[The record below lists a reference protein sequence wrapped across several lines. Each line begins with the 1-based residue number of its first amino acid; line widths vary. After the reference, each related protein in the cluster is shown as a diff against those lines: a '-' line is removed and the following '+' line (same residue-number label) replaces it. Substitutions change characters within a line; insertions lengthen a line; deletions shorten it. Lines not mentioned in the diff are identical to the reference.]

1 MKRKIFAI
9 LAFLLCVTS
18 VHAAV
23 GQAVIDG
30 MNYALSFDG
39 EVRTATLV
47 AGDKKYAGRVVIPS
61 IVTFAGDQYKV
72 TAVGNEAFKECDGL
86 QSITFGE
93 NVTTIGDRAF
103 SACTQLTEVV
113 LPQGLTSIGD
123 FAFIYCSGLKTIDI
137 PNSVTN
143 LGVCCFSLCIT
154 ATSLKIGSGV
164 STIPLNAF
172 ESCYVLTSVV
182 IPKNVNLIK
191 NYAFADCRKLAS
203 VTILSDAI
211 SITGSD
217 VFRDCS
223 ALDSL
228 VFGESVN
235 TIRSSSFNLGN
246 RTNVISLAKYP
257 PVCEGDTSPFAGVS
271 PYCVLYVPKG
281 RAADYRM
288 AKGWAGQFRAVDE
301 MNDSSHSANCD
312 VNGDGVVDIAD
323 ATAVIECILGK

>member
-18 VHAAV
+18 VHATVA
-23 GQAVIDG
+23 QAVIDG
-30 MNYALSFDG
+30 VNYVLSSDG
-39 EVRTATLV
+39 EVNTATVV
-47 AGDKKYAGRVVIPS
+47 AGDKKYAGHVAIPS
-61 IVTFAGDQYKV
+61 VVTYAGIQYKV
-72 TAVGNEAFKECDGL
+72 TAVDNEAFNGCTGL
-86 QSITFGE
+86 QSITFGD
-93 NVTTIGDRAF
+93 NVTSIGDRAF
-103 SACTQLTEVV
+103 SDCTQLTEVV

-123 FAFIYCSGLKTIDI
+123 FAFCFCSGLKTIDI

-143 LGVCCFSLCIT
+143 LGVSCFSLCIT

-182 IPKNVNLIK
+182 IPKNVNLIN
-191 NYAFADCRKLAS
+191 NYAFLDCRKLTS

-211 SITGSD
+211 SIKGAD

-223 ALDSL
+223 VLDSL
-228 VFGESVN
+228 IFGESVN
-235 TIRSSSFNLGN
+235 TIRSSSFKLGN
-246 RTNVISLAKYP
+246 RTNVMSLAKYP

-281 RAADYRM
+281 RAADYRV
-288 AKGWAGQFRAVDE
+288 AKGWAGQFRAVDD
-301 MNDSSHSANCD
+301 MTDSGHSANYD

-323 ATAVIECILGK
+323 ATAVIECILAK

>member
-1 MKRKIFAI
+1 MKRRIFAI

-30 MNYALSFDG
+30 MNYVLSTDG

-47 AGDKKYAGRVVIPS
+47 AGDKKYAGRVVIP
-61 IVTFAGDQYKV
+61 
-72 TAVGNEAFKECDGL
+72 
-86 QSITFGE
+86 
-93 NVTTIGDRAF
+93 
-103 SACTQLTEVV
+103 
-113 LPQGLTSIGD
+113 
-123 FAFIYCSGLKTIDI
+123 
-137 PNSVTN
+137 
-143 LGVCCFSLCIT
+143 
-154 ATSLKIGSGV
+154 
-164 STIPLNAF
+164 
-172 ESCYVLTSVV
+172 
-182 IPKNVNLIK
+182 KNVNLIK
-191 NYAFADCRKLAS
+191 NYAFADCIKLAS

-211 SITGSD
+211 SITGAN
-217 VFRDCS
+217 VFQNCS

-288 AKGWAGQFRAVDE
+288 AKGWAGQFRAVDD

-323 ATAVIECILGK
+323 ATALIECILAK

>member
-30 MNYALSFDG
+30 MNYALSTDG
-39 EVRTATLV
+39 EVRTATLL

-72 TAVGNEAFKECDGL
+72 TAVGNDAFKECTGL
-86 QSITFGE
+86 QSITFSD
-93 NVTTIGDRAF
+93 NVTSIGDNAF
-103 SACTQLTEVV
+103 EGCTKLKELV
-113 LPQGLTSIGD
+113 LPQSLTSIGTY
-123 FAFIYCSGLKTIDI
+123 AFCFCFGLKTIDI

-143 LGVCCFSLCIT
+143 LGGCCFAQCT
-154 ATSLKIGSGV
+154 NATSLKIGSGV
-164 STIPLNAF
+164 NTIPSNAF
-172 ESCYVLTSVV
+172 ERCYSLTNVV

-191 NYAFADCRKLAS
+191 NYAFLDCSKLTS

-211 SITGSD
+211 SINGSD
-217 VFRDCS
+217 VFRGCS
-223 ALDSL
+223 VLDSL

-301 MNDSSHSANCD
+301 MNDSSHSANYD

-323 ATAVIECILGK
+323 ATALIECILAK

>member
-1 MKRKIFAI
+1 MKRKIFAF

-30 MNYALSFDG
+30 MNYVLSTDG

-61 IVTFAGDQYKV
+61 IVTFAGIQYKV
-72 TAVGNEAFKECDGL
+72 TAVDNEAFNGCTGL
-86 QSITFGE
+86 QSITFGD
-93 NVTTIGDRAF
+93 NVTSIGDRAF
-103 SACTQLTEVV
+103 SDCNQLTEVV

-123 FAFIYCSGLKTIDI
+123 FAFCFCSGLKTIDI

-143 LGVCCFSLCIT
+143 LGGCCFAQCT
-154 ATSLKIGSGV
+154 NATSLKIGSGV
-164 STIPLNAF
+164 NTIPSNAF
-172 ESCYVLTSVV
+172 ERCYSLTNVV

-191 NYAFADCRKLAS
+191 NYAFLDCRKLTS

-211 SITGSD
+211 SINGSD
-217 VFRDCS
+217 VFRGCS

-281 RAADYRM
+281 SAPDYRM
-288 AKGWAGQFRAVDE
+288 AKGWAGQFRAVDD
-301 MNDSSHSANCD
+301 MTDSGHSANYD

-323 ATAVIECILGK
+323 ATALIECILAK

>member
-30 MNYALSFDG
+30 MNYALSTDG
-39 EVRTATLV
+39 EVRTATLL
-47 AGDKKYAGRVVIPS
+47 AGDKKYAGHVVIPS

-246 RTNVISLAKYP
+246 RTNVISLAMFP

-281 RAADYRM
+281 CAADYRV
-288 AKGWAGQFRAVDE
+288 AKGWSGQFRAVRE
-301 MNDSSHSANCD
+301 MTDSDHSANCD

-323 ATAVIECILGK
+323 ATAVIECILAK

>member
-30 MNYALSFDG
+30 MNYVLSTDG

-61 IVTFAGDQYKV
+61 IVTFAGIQYKV
-72 TAVGNEAFKECDGL
+72 TAVDNEAFNGCTGL
-86 QSITFGE
+86 QSITFGD
-93 NVTTIGDRAF
+93 NVTSIGDRAF
-103 SACTQLTEVV
+103 SDCTQLTEVV

-123 FAFIYCSGLKTIDI
+123 FAFCFCSGLKTIDI

-143 LGVCCFSLCIT
+143 LGVSCFSLCIT

-182 IPKNVNLIK
+182 IPKNVNLIN
-191 NYAFADCRKLAS
+191 NYAFFDCRKLTS

-211 SITGSD
+211 SIKGAD

-223 ALDSL
+223 VLDSL

-301 MNDSSHSANCD
+301 MNDSSHSANYD

>member
-30 MNYALSFDG
+30 MNYVLSTDG

-47 AGDKKYAGRVVIPS
+47 AGDKKYAGHVVIPS
-61 IVTFAGDQYKV
+61 VVTYAGIQYKV
-72 TAVGNEAFKECDGL
+72 TVVDNEAFSQCDGL
-86 QSITFGE
+86 QSITFGD
-93 NVTTIGDRAF
+93 NVTTIGDKAF
-103 SACTQLTEVV
+103 LGCNQLTEVV
-113 LPQGLTSIGD
+113 LPQGLTSIGTY
-123 FAFIYCSGLKTIDI
+123 AFCFCFGLKTIDI

-143 LGVCCFSLCIT
+143 LGGCCFAQCT
-154 ATSLKIGSGV
+154 NATSLKIGSGV
-164 STIPLNAF
+164 NTIPSNAF
-172 ESCYVLTSVV
+172 ELCNSLTSVV

-191 NYAFADCRKLAS
+191 NYAFADCIKLVS
-203 VTILSDAI
+203 ITILSDAI
-211 SITGSD
+211 SISGAK
-217 VFRDCS
+217 VFQNCS

-288 AKGWAGQFRAVDE
+288 AKGWAGQFRAVDD

-323 ATAVIECILGK
+323 ATALIECVLAK

>member
-30 MNYALSFDG
+30 VNYVLSSDG
-39 EVRTATLV
+39 EVNTATVV
-47 AGDKKYAGRVVIPS
+47 AGDKKYAGHVAIPS
-61 IVTFAGDQYKV
+61 VITYAGIQYKV
-72 TAVGNEAFKECDGL
+72 TAVDNEAFNGCTGL
-86 QSITFGE
+86 QSITFGD
-93 NVTTIGDRAF
+93 NVTSIGDRAF
-103 SACTQLTEVV
+103 SDCTQLTEVV

-123 FAFIYCSGLKTIDI
+123 FAFCFCSGLKTIDI

-143 LGVCCFSLCIT
+143 LGVSCFSLCIT

-182 IPKNVNLIK
+182 IPKNVNLIN
-191 NYAFADCRKLAS
+191 NYAFLDCRKLTS

-211 SITGSD
+211 SIKGAD

-223 ALDSL
+223 VLDSL
-228 VFGESVN
+228 IFGESVN
-235 TIRSSSFNLGN
+235 TIRSSSFKLGN
-246 RTNVISLAKYP
+246 RTNVMSLAKYP

-281 RAADYRM
+281 RAADYRV
-288 AKGWAGQFRAVDE
+288 AKGWAGQFRAVDD
-301 MNDSSHSANCD
+301 MTDSGHSANYD
-312 VNGDGVVDIAD
+312 VNGDGVVDIAG
-323 ATAVIECILGK
+323 ATALIECVLAK

>member
-30 MNYALSFDG
+30 MNYALSTDG
-39 EVRTATLV
+39 EVRTATLL
-47 AGDKKYAGRVVIPS
+47 AGDKKYAGHVVIPS

-72 TAVGNEAFKECDGL
+72 TAVGNEAFKECTGL
-86 QSITFGE
+86 KSITFSD
-93 NVTTIGDRAF
+93 NVTTIGDAAF
-103 SACTQLTEVV
+103 YS
-113 LPQGLTSIGD
+113 
-123 FAFIYCSGLKTIDI
+123 
-137 PNSVTN
+137 
-143 LGVCCFSLCIT
+143 CI
-154 ATSLKIGSGV
+154 
-164 STIPLNAF
+164 
-172 ESCYVLTSVV
+172 
-182 IPKNVNLIK
+182 
-191 NYAFADCRKLAS
+191 KLAS

-211 SITGSD
+211 SISGAK
-217 VFRDCS
+217 VFQNCS

-246 RTNVISLAKYP
+246 RTNVISLAMFP

-301 MNDSSHSANCD
+301 MNDSSHSANYD

-323 ATAVIECILGK
+323 ATAVIECILAK

>member
-30 MNYALSFDG
+30 MNYALSTDG
-39 EVRTATLV
+39 EVRTATLL

-61 IVTFAGDQYKV
+61 IVTFAGNQYKV
-72 TAVGNEAFKECDGL
+72 TAVGNEAFKECTGL
-86 QSITFGE
+86 KSITFSD
-93 NVTTIGDRAF
+93 NVTTIGDNAF
-103 SACTQLTEVV
+103 EGCTKITELV
-113 LPQGLTSIGD
+113 LPQSLTSIGTY
-123 FAFIYCSGLKTIDI
+123 AFCFCFGLKTIDI

-143 LGVCCFSLCIT
+143 LGGCCFAQCT
-154 ATSLKIGSGV
+154 NATSLKIGSGV
-164 STIPLNAF
+164 NTIPSNAF
-172 ESCYVLTSVV
+172 ERCYSLTNVV

-191 NYAFADCRKLAS
+191 NYAFLDCSKLTS

-211 SITGSD
+211 SINGSD
-217 VFRDCS
+217 VFRGCS
-223 ALDSL
+223 VLDSL

-235 TIRSSSFNLGN
+235 TIRSSSFTLGN

-288 AKGWAGQFRAVDE
+288 AKGWAGQFRAVDD

-323 ATAVIECILGK
+323 ATAVIECILAK

>member
-23 GQAVIDG
+23 GQAMIDG
-30 MNYALSFDG
+30 VNYALSTDG
-39 EVRTATLV
+39 EVRTATVV
-47 AGDKKYAGRVVIPS
+47 AGDKKYAGHVVIPS
-61 IVTFAGDQYKV
+61 VVTFAGDQYKV

-246 RTNVISLAKYP
+246 RTNVISLAMFP

-281 RAADYRM
+281 CAADYRV
-288 AKGWAGQFRAVDE
+288 AKGWSGQFRAVRE
-301 MNDSSHSANCD
+301 MTDSDHSANCD

-323 ATAVIECILGK
+323 ATAVIECILAK

>member
-30 MNYALSFDG
+30 MNYALSTDG
-39 EVRTATLV
+39 EVRTATLL
-47 AGDKKYAGRVVIPS
+47 AGDKKYAGHVVIPS

-86 QSITFGE
+86 KSITFSD
-93 NVTTIGDRAF
+93 NVTTIGDAAF
-103 SACTQLTEVV
+103 EGCTKITELV
-113 LPQGLTSIGD
+113 LPQGLTSIG
-123 FAFIYCSGLKTIDI
+123 A
-137 PNSVTN
+137 
-143 LGVCCFSLCIT
+143 
-154 ATSLKIGSGV
+154 
-164 STIPLNAF
+164 
-172 ESCYVLTSVV
+172 
-182 IPKNVNLIK
+182 
-191 NYAFADCRKLAS
+191 YAFCYCIKLAS

-211 SITGSD
+211 SITGAK
-217 VFRDCS
+217 VFQNCS

-235 TIRSSSFNLGN
+235 TIRSSSFTLGN
-246 RTNVISLAKYP
+246 RTNVISLAMFP

-281 RAADYRM
+281 CAADYRM

-301 MNDSSHSANCD
+301 MNDSSHSANYD

-323 ATAVIECILGK
+323 ATAVIECILAK

>member
-1 MKRKIFAI
+1 MKRRIFAI

-30 MNYALSFDG
+30 VNYVLSSDG
-39 EVRTATLV
+39 EVNTATVV
-47 AGDKKYAGRVVIPS
+47 AGDKKYAGHVAIPS
-61 IVTFAGDQYKV
+61 VITYAGIQYKV
-72 TAVGNEAFKECDGL
+72 TAVDNEAFNGCTGL
-86 QSITFGE
+86 QSITFGD
-93 NVTTIGDRAF
+93 NVTSIGDRAF
-103 SACTQLTEVV
+103 SDCTQLTEVV

-123 FAFIYCSGLKTIDI
+123 FAFCFCSGLKTIDI

-143 LGVCCFSLCIT
+143 LGVSCFSLCIT

-182 IPKNVNLIK
+182 IPKNVNLIN
-191 NYAFADCRKLAS
+191 NYAFLDCRKLTS

-211 SITGSD
+211 SIKGAD

-223 ALDSL
+223 VLDSL
-228 VFGESVN
+228 IFGESVN
-235 TIRSSSFNLGN
+235 TIRSSSFKLGN
-246 RTNVISLAKYP
+246 RTNVMSLAKYP

-281 RAADYRM
+281 RAADYRV

>member
-30 MNYALSFDG
+30 VNYVLSSDG
-39 EVRTATLV
+39 EVNTATVV
-47 AGDKKYAGRVVIPS
+47 AGDKKYAGHVAIPS
-61 IVTFAGDQYKV
+61 VVTYSGIQYKV
-72 TAVGNEAFKECDGL
+72 TAVDNEAFKECTGL
-86 QSITFGE
+86 QSITFSD
-93 NVTTIGDRAF
+93 NVTSIGDNAF
-103 SACTQLTEVV
+103 EGCTKLKELV
-113 LPQGLTSIGD
+113 LPQGLTSIGAY
-123 FAFIYCSGLKTIDI
+123 AFCYCFGLKTIDI

-143 LGVCCFSLCIT
+143 LGDCSFIQCMNI
-154 ATSLKIGSGV
+154 TSLKIGSGV
-164 STIPLNAF
+164 STIPSYAF
-172 ESCYVLTSVV
+172 ALCNSLASVV

-191 NYAFADCRKLAS
+191 NYAFADCIKLAS

-211 SITGSD
+211 SITGAN
-217 VFRDCS
+217 VFQNCY

-235 TIRSSSFNLGN
+235 TIRSSSFTLGN

-288 AKGWAGQFRAVDE
+288 AKGWAGQFRAVDD
-301 MNDSSHSANCD
+301 MNDSNHSANCD

-323 ATAVIECILGK
+323 ATAVVECILGK

>member
-9 LAFLLCVTS
+9 LAFLLCVTN

-30 MNYALSFDG
+30 VNYVLSSDG
-39 EVRTATLV
+39 EVNTATVV
-47 AGDKKYAGRVVIPS
+47 AGDKKYAGHVAIPS
-61 IVTFAGDQYKV
+61 IVTYAGIQYKV
-72 TAVGNEAFKECDGL
+72 TAVDNEAFSQCDGL
-86 QSITFGE
+86 QSITFGD
-93 NVTTIGDRAF
+93 NVTTIGDKAF
-103 SACTQLTEVV
+103 LGCNQLTEVV
-113 LPQGLTSIGD
+113 LPQSLTSIGTY
-123 FAFIYCSGLKTIDI
+123 AFCFCSGLKTIDI

-143 LGVCCFSLCIT
+143 LGGCCFAQCT
-154 ATSLKIGSGV
+154 NATSLKIGSGV
-164 STIPLNAF
+164 NTIPSNAF
-172 ESCYVLTSVV
+172 ERCYSLTNVV

-191 NYAFADCRKLAS
+191 NYAFLDCRKLTS

-211 SITGSD
+211 SINGSD
-217 VFRDCS
+217 VFRGCS

-235 TIRSSSFNLGN
+235 TIRSSSFTLGN

-281 RAADYRM
+281 SAPDYRM
-288 AKGWAGQFRAVDE
+288 AKGWAGQFRAVRE
-301 MNDSSHSANCD
+301 MTDSDHSANCD

-323 ATAVIECILGK
+323 ATAVIECILAK

>member
-39 EVRTATLV
+39 EVRTATLL
-47 AGDKKYAGRVVIPS
+47 AGDKKYAGHVVIPS
-61 IVTFAGDQYKV
+61 VVTYAGIQYKV
-72 TAVGNEAFKECDGL
+72 TVVDNEAFSQCDGL
-86 QSITFGE
+86 QSITFGD
-93 NVTTIGDRAF
+93 NVTTIGDKAF
-103 SACTQLTEVV
+103 LGCNQLTEVV
-113 LPQGLTSIGD
+113 LPQSLTSIGTY
-123 FAFIYCSGLKTIDI
+123 AFCFCFGLKTIDI

-143 LGVCCFSLCIT
+143 LGGCCFAQCT
-154 ATSLKIGSGV
+154 NATSLKIGSGV
-164 STIPLNAF
+164 STIPSNAF
-172 ESCYVLTSVV
+172 ERCYSLTNVV

-191 NYAFADCRKLAS
+191 NYAFADCIKLAS

-211 SITGSD
+211 SISGAK
-217 VFRDCS
+217 VFQNCS

-235 TIRSSSFNLGN
+235 TIRSSSFTLGN

-323 ATAVIECILGK
+323 ATAVIECILAK

>member
-39 EVRTATLV
+39 EVRTATLL

-61 IVTFAGDQYKV
+61 FVTFAGNQYKV

-246 RTNVISLAKYP
+246 RTNVISLAMFP

-288 AKGWAGQFRAVDE
+288 AKGWAGQFRAVDD
-301 MNDSSHSANCD
+301 MTDSGHSANYD

-323 ATAVIECILGK
+323 ATAVIECILAK

>member
-1 MKRKIFAI
+1 MKRRIFAI

-30 MNYALSFDG
+30 MNYVLSTDG

-47 AGDKKYAGRVVIPS
+47 AGDKKYAGHVAIPS
-61 IVTFAGDQYKV
+61 IVTYAGIQYKV
-72 TAVGNEAFKECDGL
+72 TAVDNEAFNGCTGL
-86 QSITFGE
+86 QSITFGD
-93 NVTTIGDRAF
+93 NVTSIGDRAF
-103 SACTQLTEVV
+103 SDCTQLTEVV

-123 FAFIYCSGLKTIDI
+123 FAFCFCSGLKTIDI

-143 LGVCCFSLCIT
+143 LGVSCFSLCIT

-182 IPKNVNLIK
+182 IPKNVNLIN
-191 NYAFADCRKLAS
+191 NYAFLDCRKLTS

-211 SITGSD
+211 SIKGAD

-223 ALDSL
+223 VLDSL

-235 TIRSSSFNLGN
+235 TIRSSSFTLGN

-288 AKGWAGQFRAVDE
+288 AKGWAGQFRAVRE
-301 MNDSSHSANCD
+301 MTESDHSANCD

-323 ATAVIECILGK
+323 ATAVIECILAK

>member
-18 VHAAV
+18 VHATVA
-23 GQAVIDG
+23 QAVIDG
-30 MNYALSFDG
+30 VNYVLSSDG
-39 EVRTATLV
+39 EVNTATVV
-47 AGDKKYAGRVVIPS
+47 AGDKKYAGHVAIPS
-61 IVTFAGDQYKV
+61 VVTYAGIQYKV
-72 TAVGNEAFKECDGL
+72 TAVDNEAFNGCTGL
-86 QSITFGE
+86 QSITFGD
-93 NVTTIGDRAF
+93 NVTSIGDRAF
-103 SACTQLTEVV
+103 SDCTQLTEVV
-113 LPQGLTSIGD
+113 LSQGLTSIGD
-123 FAFIYCSGLKTIDI
+123 FAFCFCSGLKTIDI

-143 LGVCCFSLCIT
+143 LGVSCFSLCIT

-182 IPKNVNLIK
+182 IPKNVNLIN
-191 NYAFADCRKLAS
+191 NYAFLDCRKLTS

-211 SITGSD
+211 SIKGAD

-223 ALDSL
+223 VLDSL

-246 RTNVISLAKYP
+246 RTNVISLAMFP

-281 RAADYRM
+281 RAADYRV
-288 AKGWAGQFRAVDE
+288 AKGWAGQFRAVDD
-301 MNDSSHSANCD
+301 MTDSGHSANYD

-323 ATAVIECILGK
+323 ATALIECVLAK

>member
-30 MNYALSFDG
+30 MNYALSTDG
-39 EVRTATLV
+39 EVRTATLL
-47 AGDKKYAGRVVIPS
+47 AGDKKYAGHVVIPS
-61 IVTFAGDQYKV
+61 IVTYSGIQYKV
-72 TAVGNEAFKECDGL
+72 TAVDNEAFNQCDDL
-86 QSITFGE
+86 QSITFGD
-93 NVTTIGDRAF
+93 NVTTIGDKAF
-103 SACTQLTEVV
+103 LGCNQLTELV
-113 LPQGLTSIGD
+113 LPQGLTSIGTY
-123 FAFIYCSGLKTIDI
+123 AFCFCFGLKTIDI

-143 LGVCCFSLCIT
+143 LGGCCFAQCT
-154 ATSLKIGSGV
+154 NATSLKIGSGV
-164 STIPLNAF
+164 STIPSNAF
-172 ESCYVLTSVV
+172 ERCYSLTNVV

-235 TIRSSSFNLGN
+235 TIWSSSFNLGN
-246 RTNVISLAKYP
+246 RTNVISLAMFP

-281 RAADYRM
+281 SAADYRM
-288 AKGWAGQFRAVDE
+288 AKGWAGQFRAVRE
-301 MNDSSHSANCD
+301 MTDSDHSANCD

-323 ATAVIECILGK
+323 ATAVVECILGK

>member
-30 MNYALSFDG
+30 MNYALSTDG
-39 EVRTATLV
+39 EVRTATVV
-47 AGDKKYAGRVVIPS
+47 AGDKKYVGHVAIPS
-61 IVTFAGDQYKV
+61 AVTYAGIQYKV
-72 TAVGNEAFKECDGL
+72 TAVGNDAFNGCTGL
-86 QSITFGE
+86 QSITFGD
-93 NVTTIGDRAF
+93 NVTSIGDRAF
-103 SACTQLTEVV
+103 SDCTQLTEVV

-123 FAFIYCSGLKTIDI
+123 FAFCFCSGLKTIDI

-143 LGVCCFSLCIT
+143 LGVSCFSLCIT

-182 IPKNVNLIK
+182 IPKNVNLIN
-191 NYAFADCRKLAS
+191 NYAFFDCRKLTS

-211 SITGSD
+211 SIKGAD

-223 ALDSL
+223 VLDSL

-235 TIRSSSFNLGN
+235 TIRSSSFTLGN

-288 AKGWAGQFRAVDE
+288 AKGWAGQFRAVDD

>member
-30 MNYALSFDG
+30 MNYALSTDG
-39 EVRTATLV
+39 EVRTATLL

-72 TAVGNEAFKECDGL
+72 TAVGNDAFNGCTGL
-86 QSITFGE
+86 QSITFGD
-93 NVTTIGDRAF
+93 NVTSIGDRAF
-103 SACTQLTEVV
+103 SDCTQLTEVV

-123 FAFIYCSGLKTIDI
+123 FAFCFCSGLKTIDI

-143 LGVCCFSLCIT
+143 LGVSCFSLCIT

-182 IPKNVNLIK
+182 IPKNVNLIN
-191 NYAFADCRKLAS
+191 NYAFLDCRKLTS

-211 SITGSD
+211 SINGSD
-217 VFRDCS
+217 VFRGCS

-246 RTNVISLAKYP
+246 RTNVISLAMFP

-288 AKGWAGQFRAVDE
+288 AKGWAGQFRAVDD
-301 MNDSSHSANCD
+301 MTDSGHSANYD

-323 ATAVIECILGK
+323 ATALIECILAK

>member
-30 MNYALSFDG
+30 VNYVLSSDG
-39 EVRTATLV
+39 EVNTATVV
-47 AGDKKYAGRVVIPS
+47 AGDKQYAGRVVIPS
-61 IVTFAGDQYKV
+61 IVTFAGNQYKV
-72 TAVGNEAFKECDGL
+72 TAVGNEAFKECTGL
-86 QSITFGE
+86 QSITFSE
-93 NVTTIGDRAF
+93 NVTTIGDNAF
-103 SACTQLTEVV
+103 EGCTRITELV
-113 LPQGLTSIGD
+113 LPQGLTSIGTY
-123 FAFIYCSGLKTIDI
+123 AFCFCFGLKTIDI

-143 LGVCCFSLCIT
+143 LGGCCFAQCKNLS
-154 ATSLKIGSGV
+154 SLKIGSGV
-164 STIPLNAF
+164 NTIPSNAF
-172 ESCYVLTSVV
+172 ERCYALTNVV

-191 NYAFADCRKLAS
+191 NYAFVNCRKLTS

-211 SITGSD
+211 SINGSD
-217 VFRDCS
+217 VFRGCS
-223 ALDSL
+223 VLDSL

-235 TIRSSSFNLGN
+235 TIRSSSFKLGN

-288 AKGWAGQFRAVDE
+288 AKGWAGQFRAVDD

-323 ATAVIECILGK
+323 ATAVVECILAK

>member
-39 EVRTATLV
+39 EVRTATLL

-61 IVTFAGDQYKV
+61 IVTFAGNQYKV
-72 TAVGNEAFKECDGL
+72 TAVGNDAFKECDGL

-93 NVTTIGDRAF
+93 NVTTIGDKAF
-103 SACTQLTEVV
+103 LGCNQLTEVV
-113 LPQGLTSIGD
+113 LPQSLTSIGTY
-123 FAFIYCSGLKTIDI
+123 AFCFCFGLKTIDI

-143 LGVCCFSLCIT
+143 LGGCCFTQCT
-154 ATSLKIGSGV
+154 NATSLKIGSGV
-164 STIPLNAF
+164 NTIPSNAF
-172 ESCYVLTSVV
+172 ERCYALTNVV

-191 NYAFADCRKLAS
+191 NYAFLYCSKLTS

-211 SITGSD
+211 SINEPD
-217 VFRDCS
+217 VFRGCS

-246 RTNVISLAKYP
+246 RTNVISLAMFP

-281 RAADYRM
+281 CAADYRV
-288 AKGWAGQFRAVDE
+288 AKGWAGQFRAVRE
-301 MNDSSHSANCD
+301 MTDSDHSANCD

-323 ATAVIECILGK
+323 ATAVIECILAK

>member
-39 EVRTATLV
+39 EVRTATLL

-72 TAVGNEAFKECDGL
+72 TAVGNEAFKECTGL
-86 QSITFGE
+86 KSITFSD
-93 NVTTIGDRAF
+93 NVTTIGDAAF
-103 SACTQLTEVV
+103 EGCTKITELV
-113 LPQGLTSIGD
+113 LPQGLTSIGAY
-123 FAFIYCSGLKTIDI
+123 AFCYCFGLKTIDI

-143 LGVCCFSLCIT
+143 LGGCCFAQCT
-154 ATSLKIGSGV
+154 NATSLKIGSGV
-164 STIPLNAF
+164 STIPSNAF
-172 ESCYVLTSVV
+172 ERCYSLTNVV

-246 RTNVISLAKYP
+246 RTNVISLAMFP

-281 RAADYRM
+281 SAADYRM
-288 AKGWAGQFRAVDE
+288 AKGWAGQFRAVRE
-301 MNDSSHSANCD
+301 MTDSDHSANCD

-323 ATAVIECILGK
+323 ATAVVECILGK

>member
-30 MNYALSFDG
+30 MNYALSTDG
-39 EVRTATLV
+39 EVRTATLL

-61 IVTFAGDQYKV
+61 IVTFAGNQYKV
-72 TAVGNEAFKECDGL
+72 TAVGNEAFKECTGL
-86 QSITFGE
+86 KSITFSD
-93 NVTTIGDRAF
+93 NVTTIGDNAF
-103 SACTQLTEVV
+103 EGCTKITELV
-113 LPQGLTSIGD
+113 LPQSLTSIGTY
-123 FAFIYCSGLKTIDI
+123 AFCFCFGLKTIDI

-143 LGVCCFSLCIT
+143 LGGCCFAQCT
-154 ATSLKIGSGV
+154 NATSLKIGSGV
-164 STIPLNAF
+164 NTIPSNAF
-172 ESCYVLTSVV
+172 ERCYSLTNVV

-191 NYAFADCRKLAS
+191 NYAFLDCSKLTS

-211 SITGSD
+211 SINGSD
-217 VFRDCS
+217 VFRGCS
-223 ALDSL
+223 VLDSL

-246 RTNVISLAKYP
+246 RTNVISLAMFP

-281 RAADYRM
+281 SAADYRM
-288 AKGWAGQFRAVDE
+288 AKGWAGQFRAVRE
-301 MNDSSHSANCD
+301 MNDSGHSANYD

-323 ATAVIECILGK
+323 ATAVIECILAK

>member
-1 MKRKIFAI
+1 MKRKIFAF

-30 MNYALSFDG
+30 MNYVLSTDG

-61 IVTFAGDQYKV
+61 IVTFAGNQYKV
-72 TAVGNEAFKECDGL
+72 TAVGNEAFKECTGL
-86 QSITFGE
+86 KSITFSD
-93 NVTTIGDRAF
+93 NVTTIGDNAF
-103 SACTQLTEVV
+103 EGCTKITELV
-113 LPQGLTSIGD
+113 LPQGLTSIGAY
-123 FAFIYCSGLKTIDI
+123 AFCYCFGLKTIDI

-143 LGVCCFSLCIT
+143 LGDCCFIQCMNI
-154 ATSLKIGSGV
+154 TSLKIGSGV
-164 STIPLNAF
+164 STIPSYAF
-172 ESCYVLTSVV
+172 ALCNSLTSVV

-191 NYAFADCRKLAS
+191 NYAFADCIKLVS
-203 VTILSDAI
+203 ITILSDAI
-211 SITGSD
+211 SITGAN
-217 VFRDCS
+217 VFQNCS
-223 ALDSL
+223 VLDSL
-228 VFGESVN
+228 IFGESVN
-235 TIRSSSFNLGN
+235 TIRSSSFKLGN

-288 AKGWAGQFRAVDE
+288 AKGWAGQFRAVDD
-301 MNDSSHSANCD
+301 MTDSSHSANYD

>member
-23 GQAVIDG
+23 GQTVIDG

-39 EVRTATLV
+39 EVRTATLL

-72 TAVGNEAFKECDGL
+72 TAVGNDAFKECTGL
-86 QSITFGE
+86 QSITFSD
-93 NVTTIGDRAF
+93 NVTTIGDNAF
-103 SACTQLTEVV
+103 EGCTKITELV
-113 LPQGLTSIGD
+113 LPQGLTSIGAY
-123 FAFIYCSGLKTIDI
+123 AFILCFGLKTIDI

-143 LGVCCFSLCIT
+143 LGDCCFIQCT
-154 ATSLKIGSGV
+154 NATSLKIGSGV
-164 STIPLNAF
+164 STIPSNAF
-172 ESCYVLTSVV
+172 ERCYSLTNVV

-191 NYAFADCRKLAS
+191 NYAFLDCSKLTS

-211 SITGSD
+211 SINGSD
-217 VFRDCS
+217 VFRGCS
-223 ALDSL
+223 VLDSL

-246 RTNVISLAKYP
+246 RTNVISLAMFP

-281 RAADYRM
+281 SAADYRM
-288 AKGWAGQFRAVDE
+288 AKGWAGQFRAVRE
-301 MNDSSHSANCD
+301 MTDSDHSANCD